1 MQLRFFFLIISSVYR
16 TLSSLLKNI
25 MWYKVH
31 RLYLK
36 SVYSC
41 TCVVR
46 NLAFKERY
54 GLCPGSKEATSKPLE
69 LLQW

>member
-1 MQLRFFFLIISSVYR
+1 
-16 TLSSLLKNI
+16 
-25 MWYKVH
+25 MWYKIH

-54 GLCPGSKEATSKPLE
+54 GLLSR
-69 LLQW
+69 LQGGNL